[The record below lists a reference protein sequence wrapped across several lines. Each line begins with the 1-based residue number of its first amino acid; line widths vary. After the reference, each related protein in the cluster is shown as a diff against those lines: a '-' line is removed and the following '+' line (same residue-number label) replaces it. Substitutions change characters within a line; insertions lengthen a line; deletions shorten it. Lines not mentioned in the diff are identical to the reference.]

1 MVVEYDVDGGIAYVT
16 INRPEVKNALNRD
29 VFDRLDEIWEQ
40 FSEDP
45 EAEVAI
51 VKGAGGNF
59 SAGFDLGEEI
69 AALSDLNNEEV
80 RRRMHESIGGLA
92 RGKRVYKPIIAAVNG
107 WALAGGFE
115 FALACDLRV
124 AGRDAKFGF
133 PSIRS
138 GLPLADGGSIRL
150 PLIAGLGTYM
160 ELALTGK
167 FVGAERA
174 RELGFVNRVAPA
186 DKTVEYAEKY
196 AKLIMQ
202 HPQSGIRG
210 TKEVIYNTVAGGN
223 LEDVLRREG
232 ELAYSYHD
240 TDAWE
245 TLPEAFAEGERDD
258 KAQRLE
264 SLDEAFEKLSDS
276 N

>member
-1 MVVEYDVDGGIAYVT
+1 MVVDYEVEDGIAYVT

-29 VFDRLDEIWEQ
+29 VFDRLDEIWDD
-40 FSEDP
+40 FSENP

-51 VKGAGGNF
+51 VKGADGNF

-69 AALSDLNNEEV
+69 ASLSEMNNEEV

-92 RGKRVYKPIIAAVNG
+92 RGKRIYKPVIAAVNG

-115 FALACDLRV
+115 FALSCDIRV
-124 AGRDAKFGF
+124 AGTDAKFGF

-160 ELALTGK
+160 EMALTGR

-174 RELGFVNRVAPA
+174 REMGFVNRVAPA
-186 DKTVEYAEKY
+186 DETVEYAEKY
-196 AKLIMQ
+196 AELIME
-202 HPQSGIRG
+202 HPQSGVRG

-223 LEDVLRREG
+223 FEDVLRREG
-232 ELAYSYHD
+232 ELAYSFHD
-240 TDAWE
+240 TEAWE
-245 TLPEAFAEGERDD
+245 TLPEAFAKGERDD

-264 SLDEAFEKLSDS
+264 SLDEVFEDM
-276 N
+276 

>member
-1 MVVEYDVDGGIAYVT
+1 MVVEYEVDDGIAYVT

-29 VFDRLDEIWEQ
+29 VFDRLDEIWDD
-40 FSEDP
+40 FSDDP
-45 EAEVAI
+45 DAHVAI
-51 VKGAGGNF
+51 VKGAGGDF

-69 AALSDLNNEEV
+69 GKLSELNNEEV

-92 RGKRVYKPIIAAVNG
+92 RGKRIYKPVIAAVNG

-115 FALACDLRV
+115 FALACDIRV
-124 AGRDAKFGF
+124 AGEDAKFGF

-167 FVGAERA
+167 FIGAERA
-174 RELGFVNRVAPA
+174 RELGIVNRVAPA
-186 DKTVEYAEKY
+186 NQTVEYAEKY
-196 AKLIMQ
+196 AELILD

-210 TKEVIYNTVAGGN
+210 TKEVIYNTAAGGN

-240 TDAWE
+240 TEAWG
-245 TLPEAFAEGERDD
+245 TLPEAFAKGERDD
-258 KAQRLE
+258 KEERLE
-264 SLDEAFEKLSDS
+264 SLDEAFKEM
-276 N
+276 